1 MDEENAARAEEAE
14 EAEEAARTATVC
26 EDQGPSPKRART
38 FGNVPLAQ
46 QACAASSSGTGED
59 ESEALT
65 QERELAQEQQR
76 AFDLAMGGSNLFITG
91 GPGTG
96 KSFTTQQVI
105 SALEERNGSGSVLV
119 WAPTGIA
126 AILVGGQTM
135 QSKPGPGV
143 PTSSA
148 DFEKVWG
155 SKKYWRAVRTLVLD
169 EPSAICGSRAT
180 HG

>member
-1 MDEENAARAEEAE
+1 MCHLRNRPALRP
-14 EAEEAARTATVC
+14 RR
-26 EDQGPSPKRART
+26 GRP
-38 FGNVPLAQ
+38 
-46 QACAASSSGTGED
+46 GED

-96 KSFTTQQVI
+96 KSFTTQQII